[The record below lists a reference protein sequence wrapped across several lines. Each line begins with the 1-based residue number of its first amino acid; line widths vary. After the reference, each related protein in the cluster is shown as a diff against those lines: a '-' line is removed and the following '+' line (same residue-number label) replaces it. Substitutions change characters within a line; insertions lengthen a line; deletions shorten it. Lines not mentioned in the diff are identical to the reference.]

1 MQLARVLGPLVST
14 QKQSTLI
21 GAKLLLVQP
30 ITADDQ
36 PQGVA
41 LLAVDSVG
49 TGVGEKVLIVSEGR
63 AAGQAISQPMAPV
76 DVAIIGVIDEVNS

>member
-30 ITADDQ
+30 INADDQ

-41 LLAVDSVG
+41 LLAVDAVG
-49 TGVGEKVLIVSEGR
+49 TGGGEKVVIVSEGR

-76 DVAIIGVIDEVNS
+76 DVAIIGVVDEVNS